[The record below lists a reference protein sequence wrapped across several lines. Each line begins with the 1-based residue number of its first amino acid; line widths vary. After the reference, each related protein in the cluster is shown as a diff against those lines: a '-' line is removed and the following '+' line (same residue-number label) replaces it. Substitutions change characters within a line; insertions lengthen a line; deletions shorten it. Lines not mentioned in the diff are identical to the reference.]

1 MHERE
6 REGLVGW
13 SSALTSKPSSVQYMC
28 MTSLSVSC
36 TDGVNVQTNAN
47 LSGNDPFFFFLS
59 IFICFHAYSLHSK
72 FLSTLSSFLTCC
84 SLSFFTCWYCYYVY
98 MQMHPCFLLAS

>member
-6 REGLVGW
+6 REELVGW

-47 LSGNDPFFFFLS
+47 LSGNDLFFFFFVHFHMFSCILS
-59 IFICFHAYSLHSK
+59 PL
-72 FLSTLSSFLTCC
+72 
-84 SLSFFTCWYCYYVY
+84 
-98 MQMHPCFLLAS
+98 

>member
-47 LSGNDPFFFFLS
+47 LSGNDLFFFFFCPFS
-59 IFICFHAYSLHSK
+59 SVFMHT
-72 FLSTLSSFLTCC
+72 LSTLNFCL
-84 SLSFFTCWYCYYVY
+84 LS
-98 MQMHPCFLLAS
+98 HPF

>member
-6 REGLVGW
+6 REALVGW

-47 LSGNDPFFFFLS
+47 LSDANTMEKLDEF
-59 IFICFHAYSLHSK
+59 
-72 FLSTLSSFLTCC
+72 
-84 SLSFFTCWYCYYVY
+84 VD
-98 MQMHPCFLLAS
+98 ASAKKKKK

>member
-47 LSGNDPFFFFLS
+47 LSDANTVEKLDDFVG
-59 IFICFHAYSLHSK
+59 
-72 FLSTLSSFLTCC
+72 
-84 SLSFFTCWYCYYVY
+84 
-98 MQMHPCFLLAS
+98 ASAKKKKKK